1 MNIYRIY
8 YYTCRVN
15 MYTGACFGVFLTFEL
30 CSGSSLK
37 QTIHKVVTFVAR
49 DMTVLSFCV
58 CCA

>member
-1 MNIYRIY
+1 MNIYRVY
-8 YYTCRVN
+8 RDN

-49 DMTVLSFCV
+49 DITFCV
-58 CCA
+58 SHLEIDR

>member
-1 MNIYRIY
+1 MNIYCVYRD
-8 YYTCRVN
+8 N

-49 DMTVLSFCV
+49 DITFCV
-58 CCA
+58 SHLEIDR